1 MNTFK
6 SLSAIIIM
14 SALMFMGTGNGTPEN
29 DSTRLDYIYYK
40 YKQQDSSNAY
50 SIHRFAAISNENLEV
65 RTSGGSIKVKGA
77 DVDEAEIRM
86 YVRRGGR
93 YLMPDDTDLSN
104 FEIEITKTGNTII
117 AHAERKNIRQTILS
131 RNNESISFEVLV
143 PNNFNIDVRTS
154 GGSISLDELNGSLQA
169 RTSGGSLSLNNLGG
183 TIDARTSG
191 GSISL
196 NESGGDINVRT
207 SGGSISAKNTAG
219 KVEMST
225 SGGSITLD
233 NLSGEVDA
241 STSGGSIRANMLKV
255 EGPISL
261 RTSGG
266 TIRATL
272 PEGLGYNLEL
282 KGNSVNIP
290 LQNFTG
296 ETKRSSVS
304 GSMNGGG
311 YAVSMRTS
319 GGSVNVE
326 WN

>member
-6 SLSAIIIM
+6 SLSAIAIM
-14 SALMFMGTGNGTPEN
+14 SALVFIGAGNNFPDR
-29 DSTRLDYIYYK
+29 DSTQLDYIYFK
-40 YKQQDSSNAY
+40 YKQQDNGNAY
-50 SIHRFAAISNENLEV
+50 SIHRFTATSNENLEV

-77 DVDEAEIRM
+77 NVDEAEVRM
-86 YVRRGGR
+86 YVRKGGK
-93 YLMPDDTDLSN
+93 YLFPKDTDLSN
-104 FEIEITKTGNTII
+104 FDIEITKSGNTIL
-117 AHAERKNIRQTILS
+117 ASVIRRDIKQSILS

-143 PNNFNIDVRTS
+143 PKSFNIDVNTS
-154 GGSISLDELNGSLQA
+154 GGSIYLDELNGSLQA

-183 TIDARTSG
+183 VIDARTSG
-191 GSISL
+191 GSISV
-196 NESGGDINVRT
+196 NESGGNISVRT

-219 KVEMST
+219 KVEIST
-225 SGGSITLD
+225 SGGSISLD
-233 NLSGEVDA
+233 NLSGEVEA
-241 STSGGSIRANMLKV
+241 STSGGSIRAHMLKV

-266 TIRATL
+266 SIRATL
-272 PEGLGYNLEL
+272 PEGMGYNLEL

-296 ETKRSSVS
+296 ETKRNSIS

-311 YAVSMRTS
+311 YEVYMRTS
-319 GGSVNVE
+319 GGNVNVE

>member
-1 MNTFK
+1 MNMFK

-14 SALMFMGTGNGTPEN
+14 GALIFMGAGNTVLDN

-40 YKQQDSSNAY
+40 YKKQDNSNAY
-50 SIHRFAAISNENLEV
+50 SVHRFAASSGENLEL

-77 DVDEAEIRM
+77 DVDEAEVRM
-86 YVRRGGR
+86 YVRRGGK
-93 YLMPDDTDLSN
+93 YLLPEDTDLSN
-104 FEIEITKTGNTII
+104 FDIEITKSGNTII
-117 AHAERKNIRQTILS
+117 ASAERKNIRQTILS

-143 PNNFNIDVRTS
+143 PVNFNIDVRTS

-183 TIDARTSG
+183 VVDARTSG

-196 NESGGDINVRT
+196 NESGGEINVRT

-219 KVEMST
+219 KVELST
-225 SGGSITLD
+225 SGGSINLD

-272 PEGLGYNLEL
+272 PNGLGYNLDL

-311 YAVSMRTS
+311 YAISMRTS

>member
-6 SLSAIIIM
+6 SLSAIVIL
-14 SALMFMGTGNGTPEN
+14 SALVFAGARNSIS
-29 DSTRLDYIYYK
+29 DSDNTRLDYIYYK
-40 YKQQDSSNAY
+40 YKQQDNGNAY
-50 SIHRFAAISNENLEV
+50 SVHRFDASNGENLEV

-77 DVDEAEIRM
+77 DVVEAEIRM
-86 YVRRGGR
+86 YVRKGGK
-93 YLMPDDTDLSN
+93 YLFPKDTDLSN
-104 FEIEITKTGNTII
+104 FDIEIKKTGNTIL
-117 AHAERKNIRQTILS
+117 ASVGRRDVKQTILS
-131 RNNESISFEVLV
+131 RNNESISFEVLI
-143 PNNFNIDVRTS
+143 PKSFNIDVNTS

-169 RTSGGSLSLNNLGG
+169 KTSGGSLSLNNLGG
-183 TIDARTSG
+183 VIDARTSG
-191 GSISL
+191 GSISV
-196 NESGGDINVRT
+196 NESGGSISVRT
-207 SGGSISAKNTAG
+207 SGGSISAKNSAG

-241 STSGGSIRANMLKV
+241 STSGGSIRSNMLKV

-272 PEGLGYNLEL
+272 PEGLGYDLEL

-296 ETKRSSVS
+296 ETKRSSVT

-311 YAVSMRTS
+311 YAVNMRTS